1 MRYASESYCEREIWR
16 RRELKWEYVDLDA
29 GILNLPDSK
38 SGAKTAYLG
47 KPAIDTLRRLARL
60 PRNPSICATRSQV
73 VDDRCVLAGIG
84 GALVDRLAA
93 VKTVAEDLVDRAF
106 VDRLARPALAVL
118 GRPRLRRVASA
129 AEFLRQL
136 GRRPDR
142 RN

>member
-1 MRYASESYCEREIWR
+1 MPVDLIIALLVLAPAAACGSNTDQPRQMPKSDYSGTGDLLAQCMRYASESYCEREIWR

-73 VDDRCVLAGIG
+73 ARSMI
-84 GALVDRLAA
+84 AA
-93 VKTVAEDLVDRAF
+93 CS
-106 VDRLARPALAVL
+106 P
-118 GRPRLRRVASA
+118 G
-129 AEFLRQL
+129 
-136 GRRPDR
+136 
-142 RN
+142 